1 VISIKARPTHNI
13 TCIRSRREYQ
23 TYRKIA

>member
-1 VISIKARPTHNI
+1 VISIKARPPNNI